1 VQPDDSITFVNAFGL
16 ALFGDCLRREPSRT
30 VLLSPYTAAVS
41 LIVAAQGARGKTSD
55 AFVRVLGLET
65 LTEEEAAL
73 KQGALIQAL
82 RSPGG
87 DADLSVAS
95 GIWVQR
101 SVTPDPA
108 FVELQET
115 AFGVKVAG
123 VDFADPDAL
132 SGINRWISD
141 ETRGNIPALI
151 SGLDPATMLVIASA
165 LHFKGVWQTA
175 FDPDATVQRRFHLPD
190 GGTRDVAMM
199 QLTSGSIR
207 YREES
212 GFQAVEL
219 PYRGGNFSME
229 LVLPASTGNG
239 RAGNGKAAPLPRN
252 EDLANLL
259 DAGGF
264 VERPGTVMIP
274 RIILETRSDLRPSLQ
289 ALGLESAFYPG
300 ADFSGIG
307 GGMPPLDQVLQGVA
321 LKVDEAGTEAASA
334 TAIIATRSL
343 IRDEHPFTVMF
354 DRPFFI
360 LLRHIRSAVTLLM
373 GYVTDPSG
381 G

>member
-1 VQPDDSITFVNAFGL
+1 VNPFGL
-16 ALFGDCLRREPSRT
+16 ALFGDCLRREPDRT

-41 LIVAAQGARGKTSD
+41 LIVAAQGARGETRD
-55 AFVRVLGLET
+55 AFAWALRLET
-65 LTEEEAAL
+65 LTVEEAAL

-82 RSPGG
+82 RSAGG
-87 DADLSVAS
+87 DADLSVAN

-101 SVTPDPA
+101 SATPDPA
-108 FVELQET
+108 FVALQET

-123 VDFADPDAL
+123 VDFADPDVL
-132 SGINRWISD
+132 SRINRWISD

-175 FDPDATVQRRFHLPD
+175 FDPDATVQHRFHLPD

-199 QLTSGSIR
+199 QLTSGSIH

-219 PYRGGNFSME
+219 PYRGGSFSME
-229 LVLPASTGNG
+229 LVLPVS
-239 RAGNGKAAPLPRN
+239 AGNGKAALLPRD

-259 DAGGF
+259 DAGEF
-264 VERPGTVMIP
+264 VERPGTVMLP
-274 RIILETRSDLRPSLQ
+274 RIALEARSDLRPSLQ
-289 ALGLESAFYPG
+289 ALGLASAFSPG

-343 IRDEHPFTVMF
+343 IREVQPFTVMF

-360 LLRHIRSAVTLLM
+360 LLRHIRSAVTLLT